1 MNRTICA
8 NPCCTHPFA
17 YLISAPVNATT
28 PRVSGLVGSL
38 RRANSKRICV
48 SLTEAQ
54 YQTLNQR
61 ERELN
66 LGRKQ
71 DLFAAATNDPRP
83 THVWVLVERDEPHI
97 IGRRRTSPEML
108 IAGRTALDQLMAA
121 YAKCLKTGLWPAFD
135 PNLPG
140 AQEAWSPFHL
150 EPWMTQGDGGA
161 TAFFGVTNAPPL
173 PNGN

>member
-66 LGRKQ
+66 LGRSRLVQLLIEAEQ
-71 DLFAAATNDPRP
+71 DQPRLRSEILRRLRRPSTDNNP
-83 THVWVLVERDEPHI
+83 TTKGPHD
-97 IGRRRTSPEML
+97 SE
-108 IAGRTALDQLMAA
+108 
-121 YAKCLKTGLWPAFD
+121 
-135 PNLPG
+135 
-140 AQEAWSPFHL
+140 
-150 EPWMTQGDGGA
+150 
-161 TAFFGVTNAPPL
+161 
-173 PNGN
+173 